1 MGTLTAGVCI
11 ALGEQM
17 GYNSRNSRKIE
28 RETKEPERQKR
39 LKNKNQKVEKFQNNK
54 IITNNKII

>member
-28 RETKEPERQKR
+28 RNKRARETEKIKKQKSKSR
-39 LKNKNQKVEKFQNNK
+39 K
-54 IITNNKII
+54 ISK

>member
-39 LKNKNQKVEKFQNNK
+39 LKNKNQKAKKF
-54 IITNNKII
+54 